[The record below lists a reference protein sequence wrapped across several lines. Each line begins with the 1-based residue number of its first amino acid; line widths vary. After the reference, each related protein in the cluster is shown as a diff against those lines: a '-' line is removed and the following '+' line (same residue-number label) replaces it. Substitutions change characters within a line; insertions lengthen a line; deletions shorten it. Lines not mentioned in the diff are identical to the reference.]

1 MANKINFNEYN
12 FTQEAGTIEGVLMHK
27 HYGKK
32 NNIVAYVDLDD
43 GRKIIAVAY
52 KEPENYLGLN
62 HISENTKVKLTFIER
77 DSGKIYLSEVNTIA

>member
-1 MANKINFNEYN
+1 MANRIDFNEYN
-12 FTQEAGTIEGVLMHK
+12 FIDETGTFEGVLMHK

-43 GRKIIAVAY
+43 GRKVIAVAY

-62 HISENTKVKLTFIER
+62 HISENTRVSLTFIER